1 MNFSEIIKRIG
12 QDLES
17 FENNGE
23 VATYIPE
30 LSSVDPKKFAVHV
43 TSIHDKNYGLG
54 DYTEPFST
62 QSIAKVLALTLAYN
76 LVGEGLW
83 KRVGVEPSGTKFNS
97 LIQLEIEEGI
107 PRNPLINA
115 GAIVLCDVLISN
127 LKKPK
132 LDLSEFIA
140 STTNNEAVHFSERI
154 AKSEAETGFTNKA
167 LANLMKSFDR
177 IDNDL
182 EQVLDFYFYL
192 CSLEMSC
199 QELSR
204 TFLYLANNGLSP
216 CSGKQI
222 TTESKSNR
230 INAIMQLCGFY
241 DEAGEFAFKVG
252 LPGKSG
258 VGGGIVAVYPE
269 KYSIAVWSPK
279 LNQKGNSA
287 KGMAFLE
294 RFTTETG
301 TSIF

>member
-1 MNFSEIIKRIG
+1 MNYTEIINRIG
-12 QDLES
+12 QQLQS
-17 FENNGE
+17 YENQGK

-30 LSSVDPKKFAVHV
+30 LGSVDPDKFGVHV
-43 TSIHDKNYGLG
+43 TTLNDQNFGYG
-54 DYTEPFST
+54 DHEEAFST

-76 LVGEGLW
+76 LVGEDLW

-97 LIQLEIEEGI
+97 LIQIEIEEGI

-115 GAIVLCDVLISN
+115 GAIVVCDVLLS
-127 LKKPK
+127 K
-132 LDLSEFIA
+132 LDNPKQALTEFIA
-140 STTNNEAVHFSERI
+140 STTSSKTVSFSQRI
-154 AKSEAETGFTNKA
+154 AKSEADTGYTNRA
-167 LANLMKSFDR
+167 LANLMKSFGN
-177 IDNDL
+177 IEN
-182 EQVLDFYFYL
+182 EVEEVLDFYFHL

-199 QELSR
+199 AELSR
-204 TFLYLANNGLSP
+204 TFLFLAANGFSP
-216 CSGKQI
+216 CSDKQI
-222 TTESKSNR
+222 TSESKSNR

-241 DEAGEFAFKVG
+241 DEAGDFAFKVG

-279 LNQKGNSA
+279 LNPKGNSA

-294 RFTTETG
+294 RFTRETG